1 MRNYIKNLLIL
12 FIAILFISCSKE
24 EGYGGLAKIT
34 GKVYGKDINSSG
46 NLVGEGYLGDV
57 SVYISKSGE
66 TAYFDKVDSAYDGS
80 FTFKFLH
87 KGTYDIWAFGDCD
100 NCSWDQNF
108 TKKTITISSTKETV
122 TTEDLVIT
130 F

>member
-1 MRNYIKNLLIL
+1 MKKYIVLLI
-12 FIAILFISCSKE
+12 AITFLSCSKE
-24 EGYGGLAKIT
+24 EGYGGLATIT
-34 GKVYGKDINSSG
+34 GKVYGKDYNSSG
-46 NLVGEGYLGDV
+46 YLVGEGYIGDV

-80 FTFKFLH
+80 FSFKFLQ

-100 NCSWDQNF
+100 TCTWDQTF
-108 TKKTITISSTKETV
+108 TKQTITISSSKETV